1 MTMTQEADDRISVL
15 AQIRQ
20 VLDAVEADDID
31 TVYNHRATI
40 VAMYAQ
46 AMAEFHFEE
55 EQLEWLN
62 DLLAAV
68 ETDDLASCRQL
79 LGQETNAHTLFLAS
93 QFVALMAGFFH
104 HDELLTMTQAMGLE
118 ALLKAMESD
127 EE

>member
-1 MTMTQEADDRISVL
+1 MTKETDDRAEVL
-15 AQIRQ
+15 TQIRQ
-20 VLDAVEADDID
+20 VLAAVEADDFD
-31 TVYNHRATI
+31 TVYDHRATI

-55 EQLEWLN
+55 ERLPWLN

-68 ETDDLASCRQL
+68 ETDDLASCRHL
-79 LGQETNAHTLFLAS
+79 LAQEADAQTLFLAS

-104 HDELLTMTQAMGLE
+104 HDELLTMAQAMGLE
-118 ALLKAMESD
+118 ALLKAMD

>member
-1 MTMTQEADDRISVL
+1 MTITSSDRAAVQ

-20 VLDAVEADDID
+20 VLDAVEADDLD
-31 TVYNHRATI
+31 TVYDHRAAI

-55 EQLEWLN
+55 EQLDWLN

-68 ETDDLASCRQL
+68 ETDDTASCRLL
-79 LGQETNAHTLFLAS
+79 LGQETDAHSLFLAS

-104 HDELLTMTQAMGLE
+104 HDELLTMAQAVGLE
-118 ALLKAMESD
+118 ALLKAIESGG
-127 EE
+127 E

>member
-1 MTMTQEADDRISVL
+1 MTKEADDRTAVL

-20 VLDAVEADDID
+20 VLDAVEADDLD
-31 TVYNHRATI
+31 TVYDYRATI

-62 DLLAAV
+62 ELLAAV
-68 ETDDLASCRQL
+68 ETDDLATCRQL
-79 LGQETNAHTLFLAS
+79 LGQETNAQTLFLAS

-104 HDELLTMTQAMGLE
+104 HDELLTMAQAMGLE
-118 ALLKAMESD
+118 ALLQAMDSD
-127 EE
+127 GE

>member
-1 MTMTQEADDRISVL
+1 MTKEADDRIAVL

-20 VLDAVEADDID
+20 VLDAVEADDLD
-31 TVYNHRATI
+31 TVYSHRVTI

-79 LGQETNAHTLFLAS
+79 LGQEVDADTLFLAS

-104 HDELLTMTQAMGLE
+104 HDELLTMAQAMGLE

-127 EE
+127 GE